1 MVVLALVEQLI
12 FRIQIGLT
20 ISAEG
25 DAGLTGLGNFF
36 CGYIYLQSAKALMPA
51 YTKRGRLGP
60 FGKGL

>member
-25 DAGLTGLGNFF
+25 DAALTGSGNFF
-36 CGYIYLQSAKALMPA
+36 CGYILS
-51 YTKRGRLGP
+51 TVR
-60 FGKGL
+60 